1 MGKHLTFADK
11 IIQRKWE
18 PGSCCCGVDHLIKS
32 LSLWA
37 LDTFFPLSFSRVKVA
52 SSKGPFLSLLGGWG
66 WWTWWGTT
74 LLLLVLA
81 VLSLLL
87 KLLYQYHAGS
97 ILSGYSDTLFMV
109 EDIFMSVLKLTNFL
123 SFLCKIEVRAQ
134 ERLHSIPSR
143 SGWFQLFMPKRKI
156 YFTQSG
162 WHFYPS
168 NIRSEGE
175 YIT

>member
-123 SFLCKIEVRAQ
+123 SFLCKIEVR
-134 ERLHSIPSR
+134 ELRK
-143 SGWFQLFMPKRKI
+143 GFTLFHPDLVDSSYLCPKGK
-156 YFTQSG
+156 FTSPKVADIFTPVISDQKV
-162 WHFYPS
+162 
-168 NIRSEGE
+168 NI
-175 YIT
+175 